1 MNNLPALG
9 ALHQRGARFIGERR
23 VNRQLLPAIAAANDA
38 TGGVREDRGEALPG
52 DARLLHPTWPS
63 KLLHVLAEVT
73 VAAVGPQ
80 TRVALFAARSPSPR
94 GVIRRLGRRRW
105 ATIVSGIGWRC
116 RRIWRCKLLLLMLI
130 VLLLL
135 MLMLLLMV
143 RRLLMRLL
151 VMVSTVVLVMS
162 TRRGRRRRVVLRR
175 SGRNTGR

>member
-1 MNNLPALG
+1 MTQQAVCG
-9 ALHQRGARFIGERR
+9 RTGARHCRAMHDCFIRPR
-23 VNRQLLPAIAAANDA
+23 FIATKINLDLKIFK
-38 TGGVREDRGEALPG
+38 VVSSL
-52 DARLLHPTWPS
+52 TWPS

-135 MLMLLLMV
+135 LLMLLLMV